1 MKFLLPIPIELKEKW
16 LYHDPSPHCY
26 HWVND
31 PIPEEHLR
39 LILNSLLPPKDSIK
53 TTKNWDKK
61 IDELVGFYLSYVYTV
76 CGEASSEGSSA
87 GGQGHTV
94 KWDLF
99 QKELE
104 RWRSL
109 GFHNSLQY
117 ENEKNNNGLTMTK
130 KNGKIDEIE
139 NWVWVVYKGFLVSS
153 TLS

>member
-1 MKFLLPIPIELKEKW
+1 M
-16 LYHDPSPHCY
+16 
-26 HWVND
+26 
-31 PIPEEHLR
+31 
-39 LILNSLLPPKDSIK
+39 
-53 TTKNWDKK
+53 
-61 IDELVGFYLSYVYTV
+61 YTV

-130 KNGKIDEIE
+130 KNGLIDEIE

-153 TLS
+153 TLSYCHSDIVVLVFQIKNLFSILIGID